1 MMPNWYGIEAIK
13 YEWRGPW
20 EGPILHYKGHTFDK
34 TTLKMGYGSC
44 SLKILSLQQKVR
56 ANMAILGLILSIF
69 VAVLGAFLLVTAK
82 DDALAS
88 ISGMVFAIFGSMWAG
103 FYYAMLMGW

>member
-1 MMPNWYGIEAIK
+1 M
-13 YEWRGPW
+13 
-20 EGPILHYKGHTFDK
+20 T
-34 TTLKMGYGSC
+34 
-44 SLKILSLQQKVR
+44 
-56 ANMAILGLILSIF
+56 ILGLILSIF

-88 ISGMVFAIFGSMWAG
+88 ISGTVFGMLGSMWAG